1 VSWGDLARLGV
12 RVRPFVGVLPPSGD
26 GSPWAFKASL
36 SSTVDLLY
44 RELRALEASG
54 IIIELDIADS
64 DIRLDGLPRANARL
78 QRSEAIAVSFDSPH
92 GPLRYVTN
100 EYGRW
105 EANLRSIALTLQAL
119 RAVDRYGTSKR
130 GEQYRGFRAIPAS
143 TDPAD
148 QIATAEQ
155 ARAVIEE
162 LGGGSI
168 REALRATHPDH
179 GGDAD
184 DFRRVTKA
192 RQLLEGAAA

>member
-1 VSWGDLARLGV
+1 MSWADLARLGV
-12 RVRPFVGVLPPSGD
+12 RCRPFMGVLPPLGN
-26 GSPWAFKASL
+26 GSPWTFKASL
-36 SSTVDLLY
+36 SSTVKLLY
-44 RELRALEASG
+44 RELRMLEATNIG
-54 IIIELDIADS
+54 IELDIADS
-64 DIRLDGLPRANARL
+64 DIRLDGLPRANARP
-78 QRSEAIAVSFDSPH
+78 QHSEAVAVSFDSPH

-119 RAVDRYGTSKR
+119 RAVDRYGVSKR

-148 QIATAEQ
+148 QIVTAEQ
-155 ARAVIEE
+155 ARAAIEE

-168 REALRATHPDH
+168 RDALRATHPDH
-179 GGDAD
+179 GGDAG

-192 RQLLEGAAA
+192 RELLEGAPA